1 MNGKIVVRK
10 DNATGKLD
18 VEGKIVLLHTPDPT
32 LSIDQINIKVNH
44 DIHHQDLYVMTSTLS
59 GQSSKGNSLQFKF
72 IYTHLLHLLVWT
84 SH

>member
-18 VEGKIVLLHTPDPT
+18 VEGKDVLLHTLDQT

-44 DIHHQDLYVMTSTLS
+44 DILS
-59 GQSSKGNSLQFKF
+59 PGPLCNDFYTVRSIVKGQFV
-72 IYTHLLHLLVWT
+72 TV
-84 SH
+84 